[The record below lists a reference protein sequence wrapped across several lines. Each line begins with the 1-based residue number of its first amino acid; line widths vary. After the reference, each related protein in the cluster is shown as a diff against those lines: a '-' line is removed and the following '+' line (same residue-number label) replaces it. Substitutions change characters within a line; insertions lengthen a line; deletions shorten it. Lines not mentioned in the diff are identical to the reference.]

1 MSRPNSGELHP
12 HGFRIT
18 GLVPTTFTPMHDDRI
33 LVQAVV
39 NARPLLEPE
48 PGEFDAPQRELTR
61 IGFLEW
67 MH

>member
-1 MSRPNSGELHP
+1 
-12 HGFRIT
+12 
-18 GLVPTTFTPMHDDRI
+18 MHDDRI